1 MHFEIIPTAE
11 ASVVT
16 LMKSIDRVIINPLI
30 FFLFALAMVYF
41 LYGVAQYLIAQD
53 NEEVRETSKSHM
65 VWGLLGLFVMVAVFG
80 IENLILSSLGVT
92 NIKISTDG
100 NYGVNGT
107 DVNGDQ
113 KSGNLNQG
121 ALNSNVE
128 SETSGTNLSNS
139 LVNQDKNIDP
149 TKSIFPDYISSSAC
163 WRKIIHRTGATEYT
177 ATHFTDPTTGD
188 DITMHDFARNVYINE
203 TGNKSSVDQNLPII
217 FDSEVIYS
225 NKTALSYHLWMDLR
239 APTKANSEPGD
250 CDLKLSPT
258 QSSDNYT
265 YLDKYKANNKNIST
279 AVQDKAIDPTVSPFP
294 DYDANPL
301 CWRKE
306 FYLSGDTEYL
316 ATHGVA
322 YNNTKYSTLEAYL
335 RAFFLG
341 DTKSLA
347 TVNKDLPIMYS
358 YEPLFNK
365 DNKKFYVWIDLRAP
379 IKTGTTLDCNLK
391 VSAVQSTDNYKLVG
405 RYSSSDTNISA
416 AQNLKVDFTKSPF
429 DEYIPNASCWRK
441 EMLFKDKTE
450 YKALQFITPQARTAF
465 LSETH
470 QMDSKQNENLPIKFG
485 IQTAFNPADQLYYV
499 WADIRSPV
507 GASATAQSC
516 NLVKVVKLPAPQNQS
531 TKTSSL
537 VGTVSSDAKYWRV
550 VDSGASQYLADAR
563 SIAINNAL
571 IQIAKLK
578 GVSDIN
584 TISYRVIP
592 PEKYFPLDA
601 STGNY
606 DYFIAIESPK

>member
-80 IENLILSSLGVT
+80 IQNLILSSLGVN
-92 NIKISTDG
+92 NIKINEDG
-100 NYGVNGT
+100 NYSVNGT
-107 DVNGDQ
+107 DVNGSQ
-113 KSGNLNQG
+113 TSKEITQ
-121 ALNSNVE
+121 SNPATFE
-128 SETSGTNLSNS
+128 SQTSGVNLSNS
-139 LVNQDKNIDP
+139 LVNQDKDLDP
-149 TKSIFPDYISSSAC
+149 TKSPFPEYIASNAC
-163 WRKIIHRTGATEYT
+163 WRKILSSNATTEYK
-177 ATHFTDPTTGD
+177 ATHSTVGGEDL
-188 DITMHDFARNVYINE
+188 TMEDFARYTYVRE
-203 TGNKSSVDQNLPII
+203 TGVKTTDNPNLPII
-217 FDSEVIYS
+217 FGYEVLF
-225 NKTALSYHLWMDLR
+225 NKKDNKYYTWMDIR
-239 APTKANSEPGD
+239 APTRANSEPGD
-250 CDLKLSPT
+250 CDLKLSPN

-265 YLDKYKANNKNIST
+265 YLDKYKASNKSIST
-279 AVQDKAIDPTVSPFP
+279 AVQDKAIDPTISPFP

-306 FYLSGDTEYL
+306 FYLSGETEYS

-341 DTKSLA
+341 DTKSLV

-391 VSAVQSTDNYKLVG
+391 VSTTQSTDNYKLVG
-405 RYSSSDTNISA
+405 RYSSSDMNISA
-416 AQNLKVDFTKSPF
+416 AQNLNVDFTKSPF
-429 DEYIPNASCWRK
+429 DEYVPNASCWRT
-441 EMLFKDKTE
+441 EILVKDKTE

-465 LSETH
+465 LTETR
-470 QMDSKQNENLPIKFG
+470 QMDSKQNSSLPIKYG
-485 IQTAFNPADQLYYV
+485 IQTAFDPADQLFYV
-499 WADIRSPV
+499 WADIRAPV

-537 VGTVSSDAKYWRV
+537 IGSVSSDARYWRV

-571 IQIAKLK
+571 IQIGKLK
-578 GVSDIN
+578 GISDIN
-584 TISYRVIP
+584 AISYRVIP